1 MIISVQFSGFGL
13 CFFCFHR
20 KNYNKAP
27 LFWLSNILFWK
38 TNGCKDIYNFYSN
51 FLSVIDEYFV
61 EFVHSLARKS
71 TSPSDTVEQLRQ
83 KLFSIFASGERQAN
97 FRAAFTP
104 SKNYVFS
111 RRQLTSLFSRVASVI
126 VSILSSIAT
135 AAGPAVPLP
144 RTPGQRRD
152 FWKVPALFGDVPMK
166 IDLMHLGFQFHPHPD
181 QGKRCDLLHC
191 TKSMDIPWKIF
202 GQFRGNTYTIEYIR
216 IHNFT

>member
-1 MIISVQFSGFGL
+1 MF
-13 CFFCFHR
+13 FFCFHR

-97 FRAAFTP
+97 FGAAFTP

-126 VSILSSIAT
+126 VSILSSMAT
-135 AAGPAVPLP
+135 AAGQLFHY
-144 RTPGQRRD
+144 PG
-152 FWKVPALFGDVPMK
+152 
-166 IDLMHLGFQFHPHPD
+166 H
-181 QGKRCDLLHC
+181 QGKEEISGKCQHC
-191 TKSMDIPWKIF
+191 L
-202 GQFRGNTYTIEYIR
+202 GTYP
-216 IHNFT
+216 